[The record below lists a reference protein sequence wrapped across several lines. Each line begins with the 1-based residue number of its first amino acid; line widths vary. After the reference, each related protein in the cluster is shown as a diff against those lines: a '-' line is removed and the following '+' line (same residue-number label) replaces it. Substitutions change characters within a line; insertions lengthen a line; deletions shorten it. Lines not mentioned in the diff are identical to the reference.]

1 MLATQGGFMLAEA
14 PASHPLADLYVARAL
29 DPVIELTREVA
40 GDFVTRPQHH
50 TRASAEE
57 AALLANFRLLVGKHP
72 EWPNAVQ
79 RSFASSKLFARMC
92 QSFAAIR
99 LSAIRYVQSASDSVP
114 IARRAFAES
123 ADLLRATV
131 QPLEGAAVSA
141 VADTHFTML
150 KRAVAVVSSERVAA
164 AFGMTDWRV
173 GEWPEGAFSPRLGY
187 LCESISQTLALDQPL
202 RQPEMSSM
210 QQAARHGAATIVGV
224 CAASF
229 DDGDDDRFASVVHS
243 AAAWAA
249 ALGEILSR
257 LDVPR
262 AWQDPA
268 YRSRLYPLQ
277 RDMMPP
283 HPSGEVDLEGT
294 VRTAA
299 ARFSPSGPGFA
310 AFSTETVAGEI
321 CCCTGDLVCPV
332 NTNGQCGISDDCPT
346 LTSVLIA

>member
-1 MLATQGGFMLAEA
+1 VTANA

-29 DPVIELTREVA
+29 DPVIELAREVA
-40 GDFVTRPQHH
+40 GDFVIRPQHH

-92 QSFAAIR
+92 QSFADIR
-99 LSAIRYVQSASDSVP
+99 LAALRYVQSASESGLP
-114 IARRAFAES
+114 FARRAFVES
-123 ADLLRATV
+123 AELVRATV
-131 QPLEGAAVSA
+131 QPLEGGALSA
-141 VADTHFTML
+141 VADTHLTMVR
-150 KRAVAVVSSERVAA
+150 RAVTAIGSGRVAA
-164 AFGMTDWRV
+164 AFGIADWRV
-173 GEWPEGAFSPRLGY
+173 DKWPEDAFSPRFGY
-187 LCESISQTLALDQPL
+187 LCESISQTLADARPL
-202 RQPEMSSM
+202 RQPDLSSL
-210 QQAARHGAATIVGV
+210 QRAARHGAATIAGV
-224 CAASF
+224 CAGSF
-229 DDGDDDRFASVVHS
+229 DDSDDDRFVSVVHA

-262 AWQDPA
+262 SWQDPA
-268 YRSRLYPLQ
+268 YRSTLLPLH

-283 HPSGEVDLEGT
+283 HPSGEVDVEGT

-299 ARFSPSGPGFA
+299 ARFSASGGGLGGS
-310 AFSTETVAGEI
+310 STQTVAGEI

-332 NTNGQCGISDDCPT
+332 NTNGQCDISDDCPT